1 VANSPEAV
9 AAIEAIHGRGW
20 SRGRVKMLVVGS
32 TQVSARL
39 PGHLV
44 TAGWGLA
51 SWIKDQRLLTAT
63 MRAQMSLARQQA
75 LAVLGAD
82 NLVFADVELS
92 AREQKR
98 VGLDNAGMAATQVLQ
113 TLASE
118 AFDRFRA
125 ANPVLLD
132 RWSR

>member
-1 VANSPEAV
+1 
-9 AAIEAIHGRGW
+9 
-20 SRGRVKMLVVGS
+20 
-32 TQVSARL
+32 
-39 PGHLV
+39 
-44 TAGWGLA
+44 
-51 SWIKDQRLLTAT
+51 
-63 MRAQMSLARQQA
+63 
-75 LAVLGAD
+75 VLGAD